1 MSDTI
6 YKYFKVDGNTVKCQE
21 YLVFLKVL
29 KSRDFLNKPLCDDPE
44 NYFIEEHSF
53 RNETEVRL
61 FKSNFVNK
69 HMLMSIQSTER
80 LNNPYTWLEGIKL
93 RTNDPC
99 TEIAEIVKY
108 GSKEAYEASLPEYTD
123 EFMLDI
129 DVRVAMLEMGITE

>member
-1 MSDTI
+1 
-6 YKYFKVDGNTVKCQE
+6 
-21 YLVFLKVL
+21 
-29 KSRDFLNKPLCDDPE
+29 
-44 NYFIEEHSF
+44 
-53 RNETEVRL
+53 
-61 FKSNFVNK
+61 
-69 HMLMSIQSTER
+69 MLMSIQSTEK

>member
-21 YLVFLKVL
+21 YLVVLKVL

-53 RNETEVRL
+53 RNETEIRL
-61 FKSNFVNK
+61 FKSNFVDK
-69 HMLMSIQSTER
+69 HMLMSIQSTEK

-93 RTNDPC
+93 RTNDP
-99 TEIAEIVKY
+99 
-108 GSKEAYEASLPEYTD
+108 LH
-123 EFMLDI
+123 
-129 DVRVAMLEMGITE
+129 

>member
-21 YLVFLKVL
+21 YLVVLKVL
-29 KSRDFLNKPLCDDPE
+29 KSRDFLSKPLCDDPE
-44 NYFIEEHSF
+44 NYFTEEHSF
-53 RNETEVRL
+53 QNENEIEL

-69 HMLMSIQSTER
+69 HMLISVQSIEK
-80 LNNPYTWLEGIKL
+80 LNNPYTWLDGVEL
-93 RTNDPC
+93 RTKDPC

-123 EFMLDI
+123 EFMLDV
-129 DVRVAMLEMGITE
+129 DVRLSMLEMGITE

>member
-29 KSRDFLNKPLCDDPE
+29 KSRDFLNKSLCDNPE

-53 RNETEVRL
+53 RNENEVEL
-61 FKSNFVNK
+61 FKSHFVDK
-69 HMLMSIQSTER
+69 HILMSIQSIEK
-80 LNNPYTWLEGIKL
+80 LNNPYTWLEGVEL

-99 TEIAEIVKY
+99 TELSKIVRY

>member
-6 YKYFKVDGNTVKCQE
+6 YKYFKVDGNNVKCQE

-53 RNETEVRL
+53 QNEKEVEL
-61 FKSNFVNK
+61 FKSNFVDK
-69 HMLMSIQSTER
+69 HMLMSIQSIEK
-80 LNNPYTWLEGIKL
+80 LNNPYTWLEGVEL
-93 RTNDPC
+93 RTKDPC
-99 TEIAEIVKY
+99 TEIAEIVRY

-123 EFMLDI
+123 EFMLDV

>member
-21 YLVFLKVL
+21 YLVVLKVL

-53 RNETEVRL
+53 QNKNEIEL
-61 FKSNFVNK
+61 FKSNFVDK
-69 HMLMSIQSTER
+69 HMLMSIQSIEK
-80 LNNPYTWLEGIKL
+80 LNNPYTWLEGVEL

-99 TEIAEIVKY
+99 TELAEIVKY
-108 GSKEAYEASLPEYTD
+108 GSKEANEASLPQAQD
-123 EFMLDI
+123 EFNLDM
-129 DVRVAMLEMGITE
+129 DYRMSKMELGL